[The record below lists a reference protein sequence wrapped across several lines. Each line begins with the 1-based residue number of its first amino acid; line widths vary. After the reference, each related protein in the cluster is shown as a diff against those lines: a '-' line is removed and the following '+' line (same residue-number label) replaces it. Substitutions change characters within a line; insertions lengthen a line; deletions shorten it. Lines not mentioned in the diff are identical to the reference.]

1 MRRQELA
8 HILGASCRVAHDSDV
23 LVIGSQAILGAF
35 DDDELPD
42 LVRLSR
48 EADIAF
54 LDDPTREKAD
64 AVEGA
69 IGEMSAFHDANRIY
83 AEGVHI
89 DTAELPEGW
98 RGRLIGWD
106 LRSSDPAVM
115 GPVAVNSWRIRPC
128 SSTTASRSSWTGG
141 PALQALPFIL

>member
-1 MRRQELA
+1 LA
-8 HILGASCRVAHDSDV
+8 HILRASCRVAHDNDV

-42 LVRLSR
+42 LVKLSR

-69 IGEMSAFHDANRIY
+69 IGEMSAFHDANR
-83 AEGVHI
+83 V
-89 DTAELPEGW
+89 
-98 RGRLIGWD
+98 
-106 LRSSDPAVM
+106 
-115 GPVAVNSWRIRPC
+115 
-128 SSTTASRSSWTGG
+128 
-141 PALQALPFIL
+141 

>member
-1 MRRQELA
+1 M
-8 HILGASCRVAHDSDV
+8 
-23 LVIGSQAILGAF
+23 IGSQAILGAF

-42 LVRLSR
+42 SVKLSR

-69 IGEMSAFHDANRIY
+69 IGEMSAFHDANRVY

-98 RGRLIGWD
+98 RGRPLAGTFG
-106 LRSSDPAVM
+106 PA
-115 GPVAVNSWRIRPC
+115 IRPRPG
-128 SSTTASRSSWTGG
+128 SSNLMTWFSASSPPARGERRRVRGPSWPSAHSRRRLLCHWTPQTGDTAWYLGVW
-141 PALQALPFIL
+141 L